1 MNAMA
6 LQFSRVVSP
15 VEDMEI
21 WNASSN
27 GFSFAINYESRLQAN
42 DRDIGRGNVQ
52 WRFLRPMIRCAR
64 IRMSAKSHELLSL
77 SEDFYFGFGTV
88 IEEQVCRRELIVR
101 RFHTI

>member
-27 GFSFAINYESRLQAN
+27 GFSFVISYESRS
-42 DRDIGRGNVQ
+42 GRGFHGRAGFVAS
-52 WRFLRPMIRCAR
+52 WRPIHQNTGAIKIGGSPFKTLAEAEEACKAMLQYLR
-64 IRMSAKSHELLSL
+64 SL
-77 SEDFYFGFGTV
+77 
-88 IEEQVCRRELIVR
+88 
-101 RFHTI
+101 